1 MVGRNRIINEFLKK
15 EKEKEQDTSL
25 MRRVTITRL
34 RTYGEGWL
42 RALADKQN
50 ERKKNGQTQLMTHQ
64 SKKGV
69 GSLGDFI
76 DFEHKLKDKET

>member
-50 ERKKNGQTQLMTHQ
+50 ERKKNG
-64 SKKGV
+64 
-69 GSLGDFI
+69 
-76 DFEHKLKDKET
+76 